1 MLLQFKAPE
10 QFKSQEID
18 DAMWIEEILTRAHE
32 IHRAH
37 SGLFGYE
44 LEDWLEAEREL
55 AQSTHP
61 LRRPAEETTHV
72 ESRCLGQES
81 KKCYGLHH

>member
-10 QFKSQEID
+10 QFKSQEIN
-18 DAMWIEEILTRAHE
+18 DAMWIEEILNRAHE

-37 SGLFGYE
+37 GGLFAYD

-55 AQSTHP
+55 AHSTHAP
-61 LRRPAEETTHV
+61 SRPVEETTYV